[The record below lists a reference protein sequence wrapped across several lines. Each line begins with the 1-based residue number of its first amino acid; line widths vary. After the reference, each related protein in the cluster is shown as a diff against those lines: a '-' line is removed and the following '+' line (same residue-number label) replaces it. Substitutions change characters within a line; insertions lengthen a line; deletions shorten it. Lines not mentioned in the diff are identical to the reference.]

1 MDTTTDPPA
10 EAEARLR
17 ERAIALRRGGMSRR
31 QIRDELRIWNNDR
44 LNRLLAGEPPPEW
57 TRRPRAKDELRARAR
72 ELRLEGRTYDEI
84 EEQLGVSRSSVSLWV
99 RDLPKPPPRFTRA
112 ELAKRASEERW
123 EPLRRLREAER
134 QATKA
139 AAAGSVGDVS
149 DRDLFVMGVALYWAE
164 GTKDKKYARR
174 ESVAVINSDPG
185 LIMVYL
191 AWLRLL
197 GVDRARLRFRVHIHE
212 SADVDQAQRFWADLV
227 GVDVAELRRPT
238 LKRHSPKTVRKN
250 VGEDYR
256 GCLVVNVLRSADLY
270 RRIDGWWTGLVVE
283 TGRRNP

>member
-57 TRRPRAKDELRARAR
+57 TRRPRAKDGLRARAR

-174 ESVAVINSDPG
+174 ESVTVINSDPG

>member
-1 MDTTTDPPA
+1 MDTITCPPTDA
-10 EAEARLR
+10 EAGLR

-57 TRRPRAKDELRARAR
+57 TGRPRAKDELRARAR

-139 AAAGSVGDVS
+139 AAAGAIGELG

-164 GTKDKKYARR
+164 GTKDKKHARR
-174 ESVAVINSDPG
+174 ESVALINSDPD
-185 LIMVYL
+185 LIVVYL

-197 GVDRARLRFRVHIHE
+197 GVDRSRLRFRVHIHE
-212 SADVDQAQRFWADLV
+212 SAEVDEAQRFWAELV
-227 GVDVAELRRPT
+227 GVDVAELQRPT
-238 LKRHSPKTVRKN
+238 LKRHSPKTTRKN

-256 GCLVVNVLRSADLY
+256 GCLVVSVLRSADLY

-283 TGRRNP
+283 TRRRNP

>member
-57 TRRPRAKDELRARAR
+57 TRRPRAKDGLRARAR